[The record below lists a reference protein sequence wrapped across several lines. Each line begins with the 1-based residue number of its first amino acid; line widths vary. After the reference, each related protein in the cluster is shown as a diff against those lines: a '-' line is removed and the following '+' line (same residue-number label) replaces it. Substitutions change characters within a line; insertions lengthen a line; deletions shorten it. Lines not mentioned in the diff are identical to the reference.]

1 MYFQNNIRHLFFSYN
16 QLNNQIQ
23 NNKFVAPMTS
33 SMRLN
38 ELKKYTTNNI
48 ISKPEKKINVNDAT
62 SALRRS
68 RSSGYVVPPKAV
80 ASKFFIS

>member
-16 QLNNQIQ
+16 QLNNQIP
-23 NNKFVAPMTS
+23 NNKFIGPMDS

-38 ELKKYTTNNI
+38 ELKKYTTNNT
-48 ISKPEKKINVNDAT
+48 ISKPEKKPNPNEAN

-68 RSSGYVVPPKAV
+68 RSSGYVVPRKV
-80 ASKFFIS
+80 FLS